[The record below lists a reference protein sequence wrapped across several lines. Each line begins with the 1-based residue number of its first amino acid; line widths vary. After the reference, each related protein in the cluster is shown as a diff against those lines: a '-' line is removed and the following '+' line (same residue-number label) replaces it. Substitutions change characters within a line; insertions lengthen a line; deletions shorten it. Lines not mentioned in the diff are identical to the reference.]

1 MSAAFFQPIGFFK
14 NSYCYNVMLP
24 LDRLVKIYQ
33 VHYIVTYKDL
43 NDVYPIQYDKETRRK
58 MSRRPPRTNPD
69 PIDKYVGS
77 RVRARRV
84 GMRISQTK
92 LGDAIGVTFQQVQ
105 KYENGTNRIGASNL
119 YKISRNLSC
128 EVSFFFQDISDEL
141 FEASNDDPYGLSEP
155 LAEPF
160 ESDPMASREAISLV
174 HDFHRIPD
182 DQLRQRMS
190 QFMRALANSLTD
202 TPHEDLEESH

>member
-1 MSAAFFQPIGFFK
+1 
-14 NSYCYNVMLP
+14 
-24 LDRLVKIYQ
+24 
-33 VHYIVTYKDL
+33 
-43 NDVYPIQYDKETRRK
+43 
-58 MSRRPPRTNPD
+58 MSRRPPRTSPD

-119 YKISRNLSC
+119 YKISRHLST
-128 EVSFFFQDISDEL
+128 EVAFFFQDMPDEL
-141 FEASNDDPYGLSEP
+141 FEASNEDPYGLSEP

-160 ESDPMASREAISLV
+160 ESDPLSSREAISLV
-174 HDFHRIPD
+174 HDYHRIPD
-182 DQLRQRMS
+182 EQLRQRMS
-190 QFMRALANSLTD
+190 QMVRALANSLTNS
-202 TPHEDLEESH
+202 PHEIDEED